1 MTVDPD
7 LDWLADEEG
16 NLRPQIA
23 RDLVEAPP
31 PPAPG
36 PMARMPARPP
46 EPPTPHPRRPVSQPP
61 EPAVRVSAPSNP
73 VVAFSLGLIAALIGF
88 GLGISVVRHPGVSS
102 EGLTASL
109 AATPVGRPAS
119 ANGINVNV
127 RSGPGL
133 NFPTISKLMAGEGL
147 VVRAEQDG
155 WFAVTT
161 NAGTN
166 GWVFGAFLRGHGN
179 ADHGAAIVTQL
190 MSFDGDVQRIVL
202 RPGDKVFV
210 VRNGDGQT
218 DVVLPT
224 GRRLR
229 VPAEVLAR
237 VD

>member
-1 MTVDPD
+1 M
-7 LDWLADEEG
+7 
-16 NLRPQIA
+16 
-23 RDLVEAPP
+23 AP
-31 PPAPG
+31 ATTTTG
-36 PMARMPARPP
+36 P
-46 EPPTPHPRRPVSQPP
+46 T
-61 EPAVRVSAPSNP
+61 
-73 VVAFSLGLIAALIGF
+73 AF
-88 GLGISVVRHPGVSS
+88 
-102 EGLTASL
+102 
-109 AATPVGRPAS
+109 
-119 ANGINVNV
+119 ANGFNVNI

-133 NFPTISKLMAGEGL
+133 NFSPVSKLMAGEGV

-179 ADHGAAIVTQL
+179 ADHGAAVVTQL
-190 MSFDGDVQRIVL
+190 MSFDGDVQRVVL
-202 RPGDKVFV
+202 RPGEKVFV

-229 VPAEVLAR
+229 VPDEVLAR